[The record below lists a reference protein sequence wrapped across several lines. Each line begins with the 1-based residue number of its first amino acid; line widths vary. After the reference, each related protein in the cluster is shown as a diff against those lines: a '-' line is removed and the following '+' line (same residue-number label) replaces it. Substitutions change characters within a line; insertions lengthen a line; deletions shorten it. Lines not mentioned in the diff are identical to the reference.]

1 MNSDLLLHFLLLLG
15 KSTND
20 GFSAYGDTNKDINC

>member
-1 MNSDLLLHFLLLLG
+1 MNSNLLLHFLLLLE
-15 KSTND
+15 KSTNG